1 MYQIHIMKYAYI
13 FFTFLIIS
21 SCKKESVPQT
31 APIINLKSPTE
42 ITENSIT
49 VNVDIKSSN
58 IYNPRL
64 IIATDT
70 INFWNKSS
78 RDLIVGSS
86 GGEVKQP
93 INGLIRGTKYF
104 IGVTVTNNIG
114 SSKSNIIS
122 FETLE
127 SLAKIIYPSNVS
139 FLNLTGVSANLQY
152 QISDFGGATITENG
166 ICWSINPNPTINDSK
181 NIDTASKSF
190 INGILTNLN
199 PNTKY
204 FARAYVKNSIGVA
217 YGGELSFT
225 TLPNNTCF
233 TKPIG
238 LINPSIVDLKLT
250 IDNKLLILGNFTSVN
265 GFQDNKNLTRFNTD
279 GSFINDFKYNQSV
292 YPNSPFKLNLE
303 VLKDGKILVPSPQK
317 IIKINSDGTIDPT
330 FKEVVASL
338 IRKMTVLSDGKIIV
352 GGSFTTING
361 YNFSKLARLNSDGTI
376 DGSFTYN
383 GKTTFGSIVDVKN
396 LSNGKLIV
404 FRDASMEKVNQDGTV
419 DSSFITSFINDMYQG
434 YSISYAINM
443 SNDKLLIVYKNLS
456 QATKLI
462 RINSDG
468 SIDATFNS
476 GLFGLTSV
484 SVVHLLSDNKILVGG
499 NFTSYNGASVGNLIR
514 LNQDGSIDNSLNVG
528 IGFGNGVPSSIVQS
542 NDGKIII
549 GGSFKLYREKSVDGI
564 IKINNDGTLC
574 Q

>member
-1 MYQIHIMKYAYI
+1 MKYAYI

-42 ITENSIT
+42 ITENSII

-114 SSKSNIIS
+114 SAKSNIIS

-127 SLAKIIYPSNVS
+127 SLAKIIYSSNVS

-152 QISDFGGATITENG
+152 QISDFGGVTISENG
-166 ICWSINPNPTINDSK
+166 ICWSVNPNPTINDSK
-181 NIDTASKSF
+181 NIDSASKSF

-204 FARAYVKNSIGVA
+204 FARAYVKNSVGVS
-217 YGGELSFT
+217 YGAELSFT

-238 LINPSIVDLKLT
+238 LINPRIVDLKLT
-250 IDNKLLILGNFTSVN
+250 NDNKLLIAGQFNSVN
-265 GFQDNKNLTRFNTD
+265 GFNSSNLTKFNTD
-279 GSFINDFKYNQSV
+279 GSFSNDFKYDQTLF
-292 YPNSPFKLNLE
+292 PLQFKLNLV
-303 VLKDGKILVPSPQK
+303 VLKDGKILVPSAQK
-317 IIKINSDGTIDPT
+317 IIKINSDGTIDPS
-330 FKEVVASL
+330 FKEVVVSNPVN
-338 IRKMTVLSDGKIIV
+338 IRNMSVLSDGKIIV
-352 GGSFTTING
+352 GGSFGTING
-361 YNFSKLARLNSDGTI
+361 YNFPRLARLNSDGTI
-376 DGSFTYN
+376 DAGFTYK
-383 GKTTFGSIVDVKN
+383 GVGITSTLGSPEDVKI
-396 LSNGKLIV
+396 LSNGKLIIIGAG
-404 FRDASMEKVNQDGTV
+404 FIEKVNQDGTV
-419 DSSFITSFINDMYQG
+419 DSSFNTTFRNDMYQG
-434 YSISYAINM
+434 YSIQSAINM
-443 SNDKLLIVYKNLS
+443 PNDKLLIVYKNLS
-456 QATKLI
+456 QATKFI

-476 GLFGLTSV
+476 SVFGLTTV

-499 NFTSYNGASVGNLIR
+499 NFTTYNGTSVGNLIR
-514 LNQDGSIDNSLNVG
+514 LNQDGSIDNSFNAGL
-528 IGFGNGVPSSIVQS
+528 GFGNGLPVSIVQS

-549 GGSFKLYREKSVDGI
+549 GGNFKLYREKSVDGI
-564 IKINNDGTLC
+564 VKINNDGTLC

>member
-1 MYQIHIMKYAYI
+1 MKYIYI
-13 FFTFLIIS
+13 LTTFLIIS

-31 APIINLKSPTE
+31 APIINLKSPTD
-42 ITENSIT
+42 ITENSIS
-49 VNVDIKSSN
+49 VNLELKGSN
-58 IYNPRL
+58 ITTFK
-64 IIATDT
+64 IIVSTDT
-70 INFWNKSS
+70 IKFWTKGARELYPNNTGVEK
-78 RDLIVGSS
+78 RTIENL
-86 GGEVKQP
+86 VK
-93 INGLIRGTKYF
+93 GTKYF
-104 IGVTVTNNIG
+104 LGVTAINNIG
-114 SSKSNIIS
+114 SSNSDIIS
-122 FETLE
+122 FETLS
-127 SLAKIIYPSNVS
+127 SLAKIIYTSNVS

-152 QISDFGGATITENG
+152 QISDFGGATILENG
-166 ICWSINPNPTINDSK
+166 VCWSINSNPTINDSK

-190 INGILTNLN
+190 INGILTNLS

-204 FARAYVKNSIGVA
+204 FARAYAKNSVGVA
-217 YGGELSFT
+217 YGSELSFS

-233 TKPIG
+233 AKPIG
-238 LINPSIVDLKLT
+238 LFNPNIFDLKLT
-250 IDNKLLILGNFTSVN
+250 NDNKLLIFGQFSSVN
-265 GFQDNKNLTRFNTD
+265 GFQDNKYLTRFNTD
-279 GSFINDFKYNQSV
+279 GSFINDFKFDQIAS
-292 YPNSPFKLNLE
+292 PNFKNNLE

-317 IIKINSDGTIDPT
+317 IIRINSDGTIDPT

-338 IRKMTVLSDGKIIV
+338 IKKMTVLSDGKIIV

-361 YNFSKLARLNSDGTI
+361 YNFSRLVRLNSDGTI
-376 DGSFTYN
+376 DASFTYK
-383 GKTTFGSIVDVKN
+383 GLGALGTPVDVKT

-404 FRDASMEKVNQDGTV
+404 FNGGSMEKVNQDGTI
-419 DSSFITSFINDMYQG
+419 DSTFITSFKNDMYQG

-443 SNDKLLIVYKNLS
+443 PNDKLLIVYKNLS

-468 SIDATFNS
+468 SIDATFNT
-476 GLFGLTSV
+476 GLFGLTTV

-499 NFTSYNGASVGNLIR
+499 NFTTYNGASVGNLIR
-514 LNQDGSIDNSLNVG
+514 LNNDGSIDNSLNVG
-528 IGFGNGVPSSIVQS
+528 LGFGSGVPTSIVQS

>member
-1 MYQIHIMKYAYI
+1 MKYAYI

-86 GGEVKQP
+86 GGEVLQP

-122 FETLE
+122 FETLS
-127 SLAKIIYPSNVS
+127 SLAKIIYTSNVS

-152 QISDFGGATITENG
+152 QISDFGGATILENG
-166 ICWSINPNPTINDSK
+166 VCWSINSNPTINDSK

-190 INGILTNLN
+190 INGILTNLS

-204 FARAYVKNSIGVA
+204 FARAYAKNSVGVA
-217 YGGELSFT
+217 YGSELSFT

-238 LINPSIVDLKLT
+238 LINPRIVDLKLT
-250 IDNKLLILGNFTSVN
+250 NDNKLLIAGQFNSVN
-265 GFQDNKNLTRFNTD
+265 GFNSSNLTKFNSD
-279 GSFINDFKYNQSV
+279 GSFSNDFKYDQTL
-292 YPNSPFKLNLE
+292 SPLQFKLNLV
-303 VLKDGKILVPSPQK
+303 VLKDGKILVPSAQK
-317 IIKINSDGTIDPT
+317 IIKINSDGTIDPS
-330 FKEVVASL
+330 FKELVIENGRA
-338 IRKMTVLSDGKIIV
+338 IRNMTVLSDGKIIV
-352 GGSFTTING
+352 GGSFGTING
-361 YNFSKLARLNSDGTI
+361 YNFPRLARLNSDGTI
-376 DGSFTYN
+376 DAGFTYK
-383 GKTTFGSIVDVKN
+383 GVGITSTLGSPEDVKI
-396 LSNGKLIV
+396 LSNGKLIIIGAG
-404 FRDASMEKVNQDGTV
+404 FIEKVNQDGTV
-419 DSSFITSFINDMYQG
+419 DSSFNTTFRNDMYQG
-434 YSISYAINM
+434 YSIQSAINM
-443 SNDKLLIVYKNLS
+443 PNDKLLIVYKNLS
-456 QATKLI
+456 QATKFI

-476 GLFGLTSV
+476 SVFGLTTV

-499 NFTSYNGASVGNLIR
+499 NFTTYNGTSVGNLIR
-514 LNQDGSIDNSLNVG
+514 LNQDGSIDNSFNAGL
-528 IGFGNGVPSSIVQS
+528 GFGNGLPVSIVQS

-549 GGSFKLYREKSVDGI
+549 GGNFKLYREKSVDGI
-564 IKINNDGTLC
+564 VKINNDGTLC

>member
-1 MYQIHIMKYAYI
+1 MKYFYI
-13 FFTFLIIS
+13 LISFLIIC
-21 SCKKESVPQT
+21 SCKKET
-31 APIINLKSPTE
+31 APETVPIINLKSPTE
-42 ITENSIT
+42 ITETSVV

-58 IYNPRL
+58 ISYPRL

-93 INGLIRGTKYF
+93 INGLIKGTKYF
-104 IGVTVTNNIG
+104 LGVTVTNNIG
-114 SSKSNIIS
+114 SSKSDIIS
-122 FETLE
+122 FETLAT
-127 SLAKIIYPSNVS
+127 LAKIINTSNS
-139 FLNLTGVSANLQY
+139 ISSLTGVSGNLQY
-152 QISDFGGATITENG
+152 QISDYGGATTTISENG
-166 ICWSINPNPTINDSK
+166 VCWSINSNPTINDSK
-181 NIDTASKSF
+181 NIDTASKSS
-190 INGILTNLN
+190 IYGVLTNLS

-204 FARAYVKNSIGVA
+204 FARAYAKNSLGVA
-217 YGGELSFT
+217 YGTELSFT

-233 TKPIG
+233 AKPIG
-238 LINPSIVDLKLT
+238 LINPTIYDLKLT
-250 IDNKLLILGNFTSVN
+250 NDNKLLIFGRFISVN
-265 GFQDNKNLTRFNTD
+265 GFQDKKYLTRFNTD
-279 GSFINDFKYNQSV
+279 GSFINDFKFDQIAS
-292 YPNSPFKLNLE
+292 PNYKHNLE
-303 VLKDGKILVPSPQK
+303 VLKDGKILVPSAQK
-317 IIKINSDGTIDPT
+317 IIRINSDGTIDPT

-338 IRKMTVLSDGKIIV
+338 ILKMTVLSDGKIIL

-361 YNFSKLARLNSDGTI
+361 YNFSRLARLNSDGTI
-376 DGSFTYN
+376 DASFTYK
-383 GKTTFGSIVDVKN
+383 GLGTLAVGDVKI

-404 FRDASMEKVNQDGTV
+404 FVGGSMEKVNQDGTV
-419 DSSFITSFINDMYQG
+419 DSTFITSFKNDMYQG
-434 YSISYAINM
+434 KSIESAFNM
-443 SNDKLLIVYKNLS
+443 PNDKLLIVYKNLS

-476 GLFGLTSV
+476 GLFGLTTVSAGTAV

-499 NFTSYNGASVGNLIR
+499 NFTTYNGASVGNLIR
-514 LNQDGSIDNSLNVG
+514 LNSDGSIDNSLNVG
-528 IGFGNGVPSSIVQS
+528 LGFGSGVPTSIVQS

>member
-1 MYQIHIMKYAYI
+1 MKYVYI
-13 FFTFLIIS
+13 LISFLIIS
-21 SCKKESVPQT
+21 SCKKESAPQT

-42 ITENSIT
+42 ITENSII

-58 IYNPRL
+58 ILNPRL

-78 RDLIVGSS
+78 RDLSVGSS
-86 GGEVKQP
+86 GGEVKQA
-93 INGLIRGTKYF
+93 INGLIKGTKYF
-104 IGVTVTNNIG
+104 LGVTVTNNIG
-114 SSKSNIIS
+114 SSKSDIIS
-122 FETLE
+122 FETLS
-127 SLAKIIYPSNVS
+127 SLAKIIYSSNVS
-139 FLNLTGVSANLQY
+139 ILNLTGVSANLQY
-152 QISDFGGATITENG
+152 QISDYGGTTILENG
-166 ICWSINPNPTINDSK
+166 LCWSVNPNPTINDSK

-204 FARAYVKNSIGVA
+204 FARAYAKNSVGVA
-217 YGGELSFT
+217 YGAELSFT

-238 LINPSIVDLKLT
+238 LINPRILDLKLT
-250 IDNKLLILGNFTSVN
+250 NDNKLLIAGQFNSVN
-265 GFQDNKNLTRFNTD
+265 GFNSSNLTRFNTD
-279 GSFINDFKYNQSV
+279 GSFSNDFKYDQTLF
-292 YPNSPFKLNLE
+292 PLQFKLNLV
-303 VLKDGKILVPSPQK
+303 VLKDGKILVPSAQK
-317 IIKINSDGTIDPT
+317 IIKINSDGTIDPS
-330 FKEVVASL
+330 FKEVVVSNPVN
-338 IRKMTVLSDGKIIV
+338 IRNMSVLSDGKIIV
-352 GGSFTTING
+352 GGSFGTING
-361 YNFSKLARLNSDGTI
+361 YNFPRLARLNSDGTI
-376 DGSFTYN
+376 DAGFTYK
-383 GKTTFGSIVDVKN
+383 GVGITSTLGSPEDVKI

-404 FRDASMEKVNQDGTV
+404 IGQGFIEKLNQDGTV
-419 DSSFITSFINDMYQG
+419 DSSFNTSFRNDMYQG
-434 YSISYAINM
+434 YSIQNAINM
-443 SNDKLLIVYKNLS
+443 PNDKLLIVYKDLS
-456 QATKLI
+456 QATKMI

-468 SIDATFNS
+468 SLDATFKS

-484 SVVHLLSDNKILVGG
+484 SVVHLLSDNKIMVGG
-499 NFTSYNGASVGNLIR
+499 NFTSFNGTSVGNLIR

-528 IGFGNGVPSSIVQS
+528 LGFGNGVPSSIVQS

>member
-1 MYQIHIMKYAYI
+1 MKYVYI
-13 FFTFLIIS
+13 LISFLIIS
-21 SCKKESVPQT
+21 SCKKESAPQT

-42 ITENSIT
+42 ITENSII

-58 IYNPRL
+58 ILNPRL

-78 RDLIVGSS
+78 RDLSVGSS
-86 GGEVKQP
+86 GGEVKQA
-93 INGLIRGTKYF
+93 INGLIKATKYF
-104 IGVTVTNNIG
+104 LGVTVTNNIG
-114 SSKSNIIS
+114 SSKSDIIS
-122 FETLE
+122 FETLS
-127 SLAKIIYPSNVS
+127 SLAKIIYSSNVS
-139 FLNLTGVSANLQY
+139 ILNLTGVSANLQY
-152 QISDFGGATITENG
+152 QISDYGGTTILENG
-166 ICWSINPNPTINDSK
+166 LCWSVNPNPTINDSK

-204 FARAYVKNSIGVA
+204 FARAYAKNSVGVA
-217 YGGELSFT
+217 YGAELSFT

-238 LINPSIVDLKLT
+238 LINPRIVDLKLT
-250 IDNKLLILGNFTSVN
+250 NDNKLLIAGQFNSVN
-265 GFQDNKNLTRFNTD
+265 GFNSSNLTRFNTD
-279 GSFINDFKYNQSV
+279 GSFSNDFKYDQTV
-292 YPNSPFKLNLE
+292 FPLQFKLNLV
-303 VLKDGKILVPSPQK
+303 VLKDGKILVPSAQK
-317 IIKINSDGTIDPT
+317 IIKINSDGTIDPS
-330 FKEVVASL
+330 FKEVVVSNPVN
-338 IRKMTVLSDGKIIV
+338 IRNMSVLSDGKIIV
-352 GGSFTTING
+352 GGSFGTING
-361 YNFSKLARLNSDGTI
+361 YNFPRLARLNSDGTI
-376 DGSFTYN
+376 DAGFTYK
-383 GKTTFGSIVDVKN
+383 GVGITSTLGSPEDVKI

-404 FRDASMEKVNQDGTV
+404 IGQGFIEKLNQDGTV
-419 DSSFITSFINDMYQG
+419 DSSFNTSFRNDMYQG
-434 YSISYAINM
+434 YSIQNAINM
-443 SNDKLLIVYKNLS
+443 PNDKLLIVYKDLS
-456 QATKLI
+456 QATKMI

-468 SIDATFNS
+468 SLDATFKS

-484 SVVHLLSDNKILVGG
+484 SVVHLLSDNKIMVGG
-499 NFTSYNGASVGNLIR
+499 NFTSFNGTSVGNLIR

-528 IGFGNGVPSSIVQS
+528 LGFGNGVPSSIVQS

>member
-1 MYQIHIMKYAYI
+1 MKYVYI
-13 FFTFLIIS
+13 LISFLIIS
-21 SCKKESVPQT
+21 SCKKESAPQT

-42 ITENSIT
+42 ITESSVV

-58 IYNPRL
+58 ISNPRL

-78 RDLIVGSS
+78 SNLSVGSS
-86 GGEVKQP
+86 GGEVKQA
-93 INGLIRGTKYF
+93 INGLIKGTKYF
-104 IGVTVTNNIG
+104 LGVTVTNNIG
-114 SSKSNIIS
+114 SSKSDIIS
-122 FETLE
+122 FETLA

-152 QISDFGGATITENG
+152 QISDYGGATIAENG

-204 FARAYVKNSIGVA
+204 FARAYAKNSVGVA
-217 YGGELSFT
+217 YGAELSFT

-233 TKPIG
+233 AKPIG
-238 LINPSIVDLKLT
+238 LINSNIFDLKLT
-250 IDNKLLILGNFTSVN
+250 NDNKLLIFGQFTSVN
-265 GFQDNKNLTRFNTD
+265 GFQNNKYLTRFNTD
-279 GSFINDFKYNQSV
+279 GSFINDFKFDQIAS
-292 YPNSPFKLNLE
+292 PNFKNNLE

-317 IIKINSDGTIDPT
+317 IIRINSDGTIDPT

-514 LNQDGSIDNSLNVG
+514 LNNDGSIDNSLNVG
-528 IGFGNGVPSSIVQS
+528 LGFGNGVPTSIVQS

-564 IKINNDGTLC
+564 IKINNDGTIC

>member
-1 MYQIHIMKYAYI
+1 MKYVYI
-13 FFTFLIIS
+13 LISFLIIS
-21 SCKKESVPQT
+21 SCKKESAPQT

-42 ITENSIT
+42 ITESSIS
-49 VNVDIKSSN
+49 VNLELKGSN
-58 IYNPRL
+58 ITTFK
-64 IIATDT
+64 IIVSTDT
-70 INFWNKSS
+70 INFWTKGA
-78 RDLIVGSS
+78 RDFYPNNTGVEKRTIENL
-86 GGEVKQP
+86 VK
-93 INGLIRGTKYF
+93 GTKYF
-104 IGVTVTNNIG
+104 LGVTATNNIG

-122 FETLE
+122 FETLA

-152 QISDFGGATITENG
+152 QISDYGGATIAENG

-204 FARAYVKNSIGVA
+204 FARAYAKNSVGVA
-217 YGGELSFT
+217 YGAELSFT

-233 TKPIG
+233 AKPIG
-238 LINPSIVDLKLT
+238 LIKPNIFDLKLT
-250 IDNKLLILGNFTSVN
+250 NDNKLLIFGQFTSVN
-265 GFQDNKNLTRFNTD
+265 GFQNNKYLTRFNTD
-279 GSFINDFKYNQSV
+279 GSFINDFKFDQIVS
-292 YPNSPFKLNLE
+292 PNFKNNLE

-317 IIKINSDGTIDPT
+317 IIRINSDGTIDPT

-338 IRKMTVLSDGKIIV
+338 IKKMTVLSDGKIIV

-361 YNFSKLARLNSDGTI
+361 YNFSRLVRLNSDGTI
-376 DGSFTYN
+376 DASFTYK
-383 GKTTFGSIVDVKN
+383 GKSTLGSPVDVKN

-404 FRDASMEKVNQDGTV
+404 FNAVSMEKVNQDGTV
-419 DSSFITSFINDMYQG
+419 DSSFITSFTNDMYQG

-443 SNDKLLIVYKNLS
+443 PNDKLLIVYKNLS

-476 GLFGLTSV
+476 GLFGLTTV

-499 NFTSYNGASVGNLIR
+499 NFTTYNGASVGNLIR
-514 LNQDGSIDNSLNVG
+514 LNSDGSIDNSLNVG
-528 IGFGNGVPSSIVQS
+528 LGFGTGVPTSIVQS

>member
-1 MYQIHIMKYAYI
+1 MKYAYI

-122 FETLE
+122 FETLA
-127 SLAKIIYPSNVS
+127 SLAKITYLSNVL
-139 FLNLTGVSANLQY
+139 FVNLTGVSANLQY
-152 QISDFGGATITENG
+152 QISDFGGATILENG
-166 ICWSINPNPTINDSK
+166 VCWSINSNPTINDSK

-190 INGILTNLN
+190 INGILTNLR

-204 FARAYVKNSIGVA
+204 FARAYAKNSVGVA
-217 YGGELSFT
+217 YGSELSFT

-238 LINPSIVDLKLT
+238 LINPRIVDLKLT
-250 IDNKLLILGNFTSVN
+250 NDNKLLIAGQFNSVN
-265 GFQDNKNLTRFNTD
+265 GFNSSNLTKFNSD
-279 GSFINDFKYNQSV
+279 GSFSNDFKYDQTL
-292 YPNSPFKLNLE
+292 SPLQFKLNLV
-303 VLKDGKILVPSPQK
+303 VLKDGKILVPSAQK
-317 IIKINSDGTIDPT
+317 IIKINSDGTIDPS
-330 FKEVVASL
+330 FKELVIENGRA
-338 IRKMTVLSDGKIIV
+338 IRNMTVLSDGKIIV
-352 GGSFTTING
+352 GGSFGTING
-361 YNFSKLARLNSDGTI
+361 YNFPRLARLNSDGTI
-376 DGSFTYN
+376 DAGFTYK
-383 GKTTFGSIVDVKN
+383 GVGITSTLGSPEDVKI
-396 LSNGKLIV
+396 LSNGKLIIIGAG
-404 FRDASMEKVNQDGTV
+404 FIEKVNQDGTV
-419 DSSFITSFINDMYQG
+419 DSSFNTTFRNDMYQG
-434 YSISYAINM
+434 YSIQSAINM
-443 SNDKLLIVYKNLS
+443 PNDKLLIVYKNLS
-456 QATKLI
+456 QATKFI

-476 GLFGLTSV
+476 SVFGLTTV
-484 SVVHLLSDNKILVGG
+484 SVVNLLSDNKILVGG
-499 NFTSYNGASVGNLIR
+499 NFTTYNGTSVGNLIR
-514 LNQDGSIDNSLNVG
+514 LNQDGSIDNSFNAGL
-528 IGFGNGVPSSIVQS
+528 GFGNGLPVSIVQS

-549 GGSFKLYREKSVDGI
+549 GGNFKLYREKSVDGI
-564 IKINNDGTLC
+564 VKINNDGTLC